1 MQEVWKDIYYVD
13 SISGEVVDFRGYYQ
27 VSNLGRVKRLKRE
40 FIRDNGRHYTVTE
53 KILKG
58 WKDKNGYNVN
68 NLKKGNDERKFRVH
82 RLVAHMFIPNPE
94 NKPEID
100 HIIPIKNGGS
110 NNVNNLRWVTS
121 KENSENELTKRN
133 MSGENHHYYNKK
145 GKDNPFS
152 MRVAR
157 YDYHMNLIDIWDG
170 ISEAQR
176 VLKISH
182 ISDACRGKRNY
193 AGKDENGN
201 PYYWKYVE

>member
-13 SISGEVVDFRGYYQ
+13 SISGEIIDYRGYYQ
-27 VSNLGRVKRLKRE
+27 VSNMGRVKRLKRE

-58 WKDKNGYNVN
+58 WKDKNGYNVS

-133 MSGENHHYYNKK
+133 MSGENHHYYNIIKE
-145 GKDNPFS
+145 
-152 MRVAR
+152 
-157 YDYHMNLIDIWDG
+157 H
-170 ISEAQR
+170 
-176 VLKISH
+176 
-182 ISDACRGKRNY
+182 
-193 AGKDENGN
+193 
-201 PYYWKYVE
+201 